1 MKKIIIIGSGPAGLT
16 AALYAARARFEPLVL
31 AGAEPGGQL
40 TWTALVENFPGFPEG
55 VDGPDL
61 TRKMRAQA
69 EKFGAT
75 VMNESVKSVDFSQR
89 PFKIILENG
98 QTEEAEAVI
107 IATGAAAN
115 WLGLPNEQRLIGHGV
130 SSCATCDGFFFKE
143 KKVAVVGGGDA
154 AMEEARYLAKI
165 CSEVHLIERGAENK
179 MRASKIMI
187 DYVKAFKN
195 VVWHF
200 KTEVADVLGGNKVE
214 GLKLKNNQ
222 TGQEEEIILDGL
234 FVAIGHSPAT
244 GFLTGQLEINERG
257 YIKTEAGST
266 KTKVAGVFAC
276 GDCVDWLYRQAV
288 TAAGDG
294 CRAALDAE
302 RYLQSLLNI
311 I

>member
-16 AALYAARARFEPLVL
+16 AALYAGRARFEPLVL

-40 TWTALVENFPGFPEG
+40 TWTSQVENFPGFPDG

-69 EKFGAT
+69 EKFGAL
-75 VMNESVKSVDFSQR
+75 VINQSVQSVDFSQK

-98 QTEEAEAVI
+98 QAEETEVVI

-115 WLGLPNEQRLIGHGV
+115 WLGLPNERRLIGHGV
-130 SSCATCDGFFFKE
+130 SSCATCDGFFFKN

-165 CSEVHLIERGAENK
+165 CAEVHLLARGAENEMK
-179 MRASKIMI
+179 ASQIMI
-187 DYVKAFKN
+187 DNVKVFPN
-195 VVWHF
+195 VVWHY
-200 KTEVADVLGGNKVE
+200 KTEVVDVLGSDKVA
-214 GLKLKNNQ
+214 GIKIKNNQ
-222 TGQEEEIILDGL
+222 TEKEEEIILDGL

-244 GFLTGQLEINERG
+244 GYLKGQLEMNERG
-257 YIKTEAGST
+257 YIMTEAGSS
-266 KTKVAGVFAC
+266 KTKIPGIFAC

-302 RYLQSLLNI
+302 RFLSGGK
-311 I
+311 